1 MKQSYNARGVF
12 NDQSDRVRD
21 TRELSESGSE
31 TQLKSVSWPQLRRS
45 LSRPEK
51 KVVVQGPL
59 ELQAY
64 LDSPGDENLKTQIRA
79 MFQTLRANPAA
90 GEHVRK
96 SLWPEKYAKQRI
108 NSLFVYRIGDQTR
121 FPYTIIEQDAT
132 TRVVR
137 ILDFFR
143 THKEYDRVFRYH
155 RLA

>member
-1 MKQSYNARGVF
+1 M
-12 NDQSDRVRD
+12 
-21 TRELSESGSE
+21 GS
-31 TQLKSVSWPQLRRS
+31 
-45 LSRPEK
+45 SRKDVE
-51 KVVVQGPL
+51 VQGSS

-64 LDSPGDENLKTQIRA
+64 LVSPGGEGIKAKIRG

-96 SLWPEKYAKQRI
+96 SLWPEKYARQGI

-121 FPYTIIEQDAT
+121 FTYTIIELDAA

-155 RLA
+155 RSA